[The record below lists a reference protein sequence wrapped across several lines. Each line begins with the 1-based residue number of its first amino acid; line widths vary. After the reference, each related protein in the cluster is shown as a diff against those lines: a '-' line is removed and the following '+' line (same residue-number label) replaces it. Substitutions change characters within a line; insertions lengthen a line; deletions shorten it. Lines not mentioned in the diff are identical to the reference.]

1 MDLPYSAIV
10 LRSHAGGYLVH
21 VQGDLGGNLDRV
33 LLCQPRGRLKKERVS
48 IVTGDSV
55 ELDEVDRVAGTAV
68 IAAQRTRRNLLERP
82 TLANVDQVV
91 IVQALR
97 QPDFSPLWCDR
108 YLVHFQLLLP
118 LSRPVICLNKCDLV
132 DQNEVKRLRSIYEPL
147 GYFVIFVSA
156 KTGAGIDDLSK
167 CLSGKVSVFAGPSG
181 VGKSSILNILSPE
194 LGLKVGVMENDFGVG
209 RHTTTASELY
219 RLQLKGDDSSV
230 LTWIADTP
238 GFNLY
243 DFLHPEPKDVASQ
256 FPEIGRLAKH
266 CRFAN
271 CLHLVE
277 ADCAVLALF
286 PGLNEDEDE
295 DEEDEDE
302 DAPAAVD
309 NEEVDDEDIEEDDE
323 DAQETEQQE
332 GDDEDDEDENEDD
345 DADQSPA
352 PGQGDSE
359 SIPQKSLVAYFED
372 EDGPIT
378 ISFDRYQSYATM
390 VSESQEKQA
399 QARKTSS
406 KVEASVKVV
415 GGEGKGKSIPRLNH
429 RYRFDSRR
437 SAIQRTR
444 DLASEEEDIDMQLNQ
459 LDDDDDDLDER

>member
-132 DQNEVKRLRSIYEPL
+132 DENEVQRLRSIYEPL

-219 RLQLKGDDSSV
+219 RLQLKGDDSFV

-243 DFLHPEPKDVASQ
+243 DFLHPEPKDVAAQ
-256 FPEIGRLAKH
+256 FPEIERLAKH

-286 PGLNEDEDE
+286 PGLNDDDE
-295 DEEDEDE
+295 DEEEEEDE
-302 DAPAAVD
+302 DASAKVD
-309 NEEVDDEDIEEDDE
+309 N
-323 DAQETEQQE
+323 
-332 GDDEDDEDENEDD
+332 EDDEDEDVDDEDCEDVEQQDDEDEDD
-345 DADQSPA
+345 EEADDDDQSPV
-352 PGQGDSE
+352 PGQDDSE

-415 GGEGKGKSIPRLNH
+415 GGEGKAKSIPRLNH
-429 RYRFDSRR
+429 RYRFGSRR

-444 DLASEEEDIDMQLNQ
+444 DLASEEEDIDLQLNQ
-459 LDDDDDDLDER
+459 LDDDDDLDEL

>member
-1 MDLPYSAIV
+1 M
-10 LRSHAGGYLVH
+10 H

-323 DAQETEQQE
+323 DDEDAQETEQQE
-332 GDDEDDEDENEDD
+332 GDDEDDEDDEDEDD

>member
-1 MDLPYSAIV
+1 M
-10 LRSHAGGYLVH
+10 H

-132 DQNEVKRLRSIYEPL
+132 DENEVQRLRSIYEPL

-194 LGLKVGVMENDFGVG
+194 LDLKVGVMENDFGVG

-219 RLQLKGDDSSV
+219 RLQLKGDDPSL

-243 DFLHPEPKDVASQ
+243 DFLHPEPKDVAAQ
-256 FPEIGRLAKH
+256 FPEIERLAKH

-277 ADCAVLALF
+277 TDCAVLALF
-286 PGLNEDEDE
+286 PGLNDDEDE
-295 DEEDEDE
+295 DEEAEDSPAKVDNEDFEDE
-302 DAPAAVD
+302 D
-309 NEEVDDEDIEEDDE
+309 I
-323 DAQETEQQE
+323 
-332 GDDEDDEDENEDD
+332 DEDDFEDVEQQDEDD
-345 DADQSPA
+345 DDEEADDDDQSPV
-352 PGQGDSE
+352 PGQDDSE

-415 GGEGKGKSIPRLNH
+415 GGEGKAKSIPRLNH
-429 RYRFDSRR
+429 RYRFGSRR

-444 DLASEEEDIDMQLNQ
+444 DLASEEEDIDLQLNQ
-459 LDDDDDDLDER
+459 LDEDDDLDEL

>member
-243 DFLHPEPKDVASQ
+243 DFLHPEPKDVAAQ
-256 FPEIGRLAKH
+256 FPEIERLAKH

-286 PGLNEDEDE
+286 PGLSEDDDDEE
-295 DEEDEDE
+295 DEEDEE
-302 DAPAAVD
+302 DAPVAVD
-309 NEEVDDEDIEEDDE
+309 NEEVEEDDDAQDFEQDQVDEEDDE
-323 DAQETEQQE
+323 DDD
-332 GDDEDDEDENEDD
+332 DDE
-345 DADQSPA
+345 SPA
-352 PGQGDSE
+352 PGHHDSE
-359 SIPQKSLVAYFED
+359 SSPQKSLVAYFED
-372 EDGPIT
+372 EGGPKT

-406 KVEASVKVV
+406 KVEATVKVV
-415 GGEGKGKSIPRLNH
+415 GGEGKAKSIPRLNH
-429 RYRFDSRR
+429 RYRFGSRR

-444 DLASEEEDIDMQLNQ
+444 DLASEEEDIDLQLNQ
-459 LDDDDDDLDER
+459 LDDDDDELDER

>member
-295 DEEDEDE
+295 DE

-309 NEEVDDEDIEEDDE
+309 NEEVDEEDIEEDD
-323 DAQETEQQE
+323 DAQGAEQQE
-332 GDDEDDEDENEDD
+332 DDEDDEDD

-459 LDDDDDDLDER
+459 LDDDDDELDER

>member
-1 MDLPYSAIV
+1 M
-10 LRSHAGGYLVH
+10 H

-295 DEEDEDE
+295 DE

-309 NEEVDDEDIEEDDE
+309 NEEVDEEDIEEDD
-323 DAQETEQQE
+323 DAQGAEQQE
-332 GDDEDDEDENEDD
+332 DDEDDEDD

-459 LDDDDDDLDER
+459 LDDDDDELDER

>member
-1 MDLPYSAIV
+1 M
-10 LRSHAGGYLVH
+10 H

-132 DQNEVKRLRSIYEPL
+132 DENEVQRLRSIYEPL

-156 KTGAGIDDLSK
+156 KTGAGIEDLSK

-194 LGLKVGVMENDFGVG
+194 LDLKVGVMENDFGVG

-219 RLQLKGDDSSV
+219 RLQLKGDDPSL

-243 DFLHPEPKDVASQ
+243 DFLHPEPKDVAAQ
-256 FPEIGRLAKH
+256 FPEIERLAKH

-277 ADCAVLALF
+277 TDCAVLALF
-286 PGLNEDEDE
+286 PGLNDEEDDDLTESAEAQDPGKVPGDDEHEQDEDEDE
-295 DEEDEDE
+295 DGDEDE
-302 DAPAAVD
+302 
-309 NEEVDDEDIEEDDE
+309 
-323 DAQETEQQE
+323 QS
-332 GDDEDDEDENEDD
+332 DEDDDD
-345 DADQSPA
+345 DDDDEGPV
-352 PGQGDSE
+352 PDHEDSE
-359 SIPQKSLVAYFED
+359 KSPQKSLVASFED

-406 KVEASVKVV
+406 KVESSVKVV
-415 GGEGKGKSIPRLNH
+415 GGEGKAKSIPRLNH
-429 RYRFDSRR
+429 RYRFGSRR

-444 DLASEEEDIDMQLNQ
+444 DLASEEEDIDSSLNH
-459 LDDDDDDLDER
+459 LDEEED

>member
-1 MDLPYSAIV
+1 M
-10 LRSHAGGYLVH
+10 H

-132 DQNEVKRLRSIYEPL
+132 DENEVQRLRSIYEPL

-194 LGLKVGVMENDFGVG
+194 LDLKVGVMENDFGVG

-219 RLQLKGDDSSV
+219 RLQLKGDDPSL

-243 DFLHPEPKDVASQ
+243 DFLHPEPKDVAAQ
-256 FPEIGRLAKH
+256 FPEIERLAKH

-277 ADCAVLALF
+277 TDCAVLALF
-286 PGLNEDEDE
+286 PGLNDEEDDELIESAEAQDPGKVPGDDEHDQDEDEDE
-295 DEEDEDE
+295 DGDEDE
-302 DAPAAVD
+302 
-309 NEEVDDEDIEEDDE
+309 
-323 DAQETEQQE
+323 QS
-332 GDDEDDEDENEDD
+332 DEDDDD
-345 DADQSPA
+345 DEGPVPDHE
-352 PGQGDSE
+352 DSE
-359 SIPQKSLVAYFED
+359 RSPQKSLVASFED

-406 KVEASVKVV
+406 KVESSVKVV
-415 GGEGKGKSIPRLNH
+415 GGEGKAKSIPRLNH
-429 RYRFDSRR
+429 RYRFGSRR

-444 DLASEEEDIDMQLNQ
+444 DLASEEEDIDSSLNH
-459 LDDDDDDLDER
+459 LDEEED

>member
-1 MDLPYSAIV
+1 
-10 LRSHAGGYLVH
+10 
-21 VQGDLGGNLDRV
+21 
-33 LLCQPRGRLKKERVS
+33 
-48 IVTGDSV
+48 
-55 ELDEVDRVAGTAV
+55 
-68 IAAQRTRRNLLERP
+68 
-82 TLANVDQVV
+82 
-91 IVQALR
+91 
-97 QPDFSPLWCDR
+97 
-108 YLVHFQLLLP
+108 
-118 LSRPVICLNKCDLV
+118 
-132 DQNEVKRLRSIYEPL
+132 
-147 GYFVIFVSA
+147 
-156 KTGAGIDDLSK
+156 
-167 CLSGKVSVFAGPSG
+167 
-181 VGKSSILNILSPE
+181 
-194 LGLKVGVMENDFGVG
+194 
-209 RHTTTASELY
+209 
-219 RLQLKGDDSSV
+219 
-230 LTWIADTP
+230 
-238 GFNLY
+238 
-243 DFLHPEPKDVASQ
+243 
-256 FPEIGRLAKH
+256 
-266 CRFAN
+266 
-271 CLHLVE
+271 VE

-323 DAQETEQQE
+323 DDEDAQETEQQE
-332 GDDEDDEDENEDD
+332 GDDEDDEDDEDEDD

>member
-1 MDLPYSAIV
+1 M

-132 DQNEVKRLRSIYEPL
+132 DENEVQRLRSIYEPL

-156 KTGAGIDDLSK
+156 KTGAGIEDLSK

-194 LGLKVGVMENDFGVG
+194 LDLKVGVMENDFGVG

-219 RLQLKGDDSSV
+219 RLQLKGDDPSL

-243 DFLHPEPKDVASQ
+243 DFLHPEPKDVAAQ
-256 FPEIGRLAKH
+256 FPEIERLAKH

-286 PGLNEDEDE
+286 PGLNDDEDE
-295 DEEDEDE
+295 DEEAEDSPAKVDNEDFEDE
-302 DAPAAVD
+302 D
-309 NEEVDDEDIEEDDE
+309 I
-323 DAQETEQQE
+323 
-332 GDDEDDEDENEDD
+332 DEDDFEDVEQQDEDD
-345 DADQSPA
+345 DDEEADDDDQSPV
-352 PGQGDSE
+352 PGQDDSE

-415 GGEGKGKSIPRLNH
+415 GGEGKAKSIPRLNH
-429 RYRFDSRR
+429 RYRFGSRR

-444 DLASEEEDIDMQLNQ
+444 DLASEEEDIDLQLNQ
-459 LDDDDDDLDER
+459 LDEDDDLDEL

>member
-1 MDLPYSAIV
+1 M
-10 LRSHAGGYLVH
+10 H

-118 LSRPVICLNKCDLV
+118 LSRPVLCLNKCDLV
-132 DQNEVKRLRSIYEPL
+132 DENEVQRLRSIYEPL

-156 KTGAGIDDLSK
+156 KTGAGIEDLSK

-194 LGLKVGVMENDFGVG
+194 LDLKVGVMENDFGVG

-219 RLQLKGDDSSV
+219 RLQLKGDDPSL

-243 DFLHPEPKDVASQ
+243 DFLHPEPKDVAAQ
-256 FPEIGRLAKH
+256 FPEIERLAKH

-277 ADCAVLALF
+277 TDCAVLALF
-286 PGLNEDEDE
+286 PGLNDEEDDELIESAEAQEPGKVPGDDEHEQDEDEDE
-295 DEEDEDE
+295 DGDEDE
-302 DAPAAVD
+302 
-309 NEEVDDEDIEEDDE
+309 
-323 DAQETEQQE
+323 QS
-332 GDDEDDEDENEDD
+332 DEDDDD
-345 DADQSPA
+345 DEGPVPDHE
-352 PGQGDSE
+352 DSE
-359 SIPQKSLVAYFED
+359 RSPQKSLVASFED

-406 KVEASVKVV
+406 KVESSVKVV
-415 GGEGKGKSIPRLNH
+415 GGEGKAKSIPRLNH
-429 RYRFDSRR
+429 RYRFGSRR

-444 DLASEEEDIDMQLNQ
+444 DLASEEEDIDSSLNH
-459 LDDDDDDLDER
+459 LDEEED

>member
-1 MDLPYSAIV
+1 M
-10 LRSHAGGYLVH
+10 H

-132 DQNEVKRLRSIYEPL
+132 DENEVQRLRSIYEPL

-219 RLQLKGDDSSV
+219 RLQLKGDDSFV

-243 DFLHPEPKDVASQ
+243 DFLHPEPKDVAAQ
-256 FPEIGRLAKH
+256 FPEIERLAKH

-286 PGLNEDEDE
+286 PGLNDDDE
-295 DEEDEDE
+295 DEEEEEDE
-302 DAPAAVD
+302 DASAKVD
-309 NEEVDDEDIEEDDE
+309 N
-323 DAQETEQQE
+323 
-332 GDDEDDEDENEDD
+332 EDDEDEDVDDEDCEDVEQQDDEDEDD
-345 DADQSPA
+345 EEADDDDQSPV
-352 PGQGDSE
+352 PGQDDSE

-415 GGEGKGKSIPRLNH
+415 GGEGKAKSIPRLNH
-429 RYRFDSRR
+429 RYRFGSRR

-444 DLASEEEDIDMQLNQ
+444 DLASEEEDIDLQLNQ
-459 LDDDDDDLDER
+459 LDDDDDLDEL

>member
-1 MDLPYSAIV
+1 LDLPYSAIV

-295 DEEDEDE
+295 DE

-309 NEEVDDEDIEEDDE
+309 NEEVDEEDIEEDD
-323 DAQETEQQE
+323 DAQGAEQQE
-332 GDDEDDEDENEDD
+332 DDEDDEDD

-459 LDDDDDDLDER
+459 LDDDDDELDER